1 MNTLWRKRLFM
12 VVIDGLAGMGA
23 AGISHA
29 TGLSQGVTAIAALLV
44 VIIASGSLKEPVRAH
59 ALLCFCF
66 ACLGLTVVRL

>member
-29 TGLSQGVTAIAALLV
+29 TGLSQGVTAIAALLA
-44 VIIASGSLKEPVRAH
+44 VIIASASLNEPVRAH
-59 ALLCFCF
+59 AFLALCF
-66 ACLGLTVVRL
+66 ACLGLAVVRL